1 MGKAKSGKSN
11 VLKIVSIVAAILVA
25 VGIIAVFVAPLIPV
39 RKVDESAYKKL
50 DNNDVYERAYN
61 IYGVQIYK
69 DRDKALAQFK
79 ADYNDALVYLNE
91 KLVLGE
97 FNTSYDMLSQYGE
110 NGWQYTFSADEK
122 RELGEEKVNELKQKM
137 LHRAARVDLTGLF
150 IFHHAHT
157 ARAINGK
164 VGVIAEC
171 RHFNTGLANDGKH
184 ILFAVEVDAL
194 TVNDHHT
201 FCHVSQP
208 SSSMASIAPNGQAPQ
223 HAPQWIHLSL
233 SMVCG
238 IRISPEMASIGQL
251 RLHLPQPLH
260 SSGLMTR
267 RRLRPLQIGQ

>member
-11 VLKIVSIVAAILVA
+11 VLKVVSIVAAIVVA

-79 ADYNDALVYLNE
+79 ADYNDALVYLDE
-91 KLVLGE
+91 KLGLGE

-137 LHRAARVDLTGLF
+137 AGISAFVICMRIQT
-150 IFHHAHT
+150 
-157 ARAINGK
+157 
-164 VGVIAEC
+164 GVIMSDCNKQNRGDAYEE
-171 RHFNTGLANDGKH
+171 RKIINNNTNM
-184 ILFAVEVDAL
+184 
-194 TVNDHHT
+194 
-201 FCHVSQP
+201 C
-208 SSSMASIAPNGQAPQ
+208 IAGSNNCCCFV
-223 HAPQWIHLSL
+223 H
-233 SMVCG
+233 
-238 IRISPEMASIGQL
+238 
-251 RLHLPQPLH
+251 
-260 SSGLMTR
+260 
-267 RRLRPLQIGQ
+267 

>member
-1 MGKAKSGKSN
+1 MSSMKRRIFMGKAKSGKSN

-79 ADYNDALVYLNE
+79 YLNE

-137 LHRAARVDLTGLF
+137 AGISAFCDMYENTNWRYYVGL
-150 IFHHAHT
+150 
-157 ARAINGK
+157 
-164 VGVIAEC
+164 
-171 RHFNTGLANDGKH
+171 
-184 ILFAVEVDAL
+184 
-194 TVNDHHT
+194 
-201 FCHVSQP
+201 Q
-208 SSSMASIAPNGQAPQ
+208 
-223 HAPQWIHLSL
+223 
-233 SMVCG
+233 
-238 IRISPEMASIGQL
+238 
-251 RLHLPQPLH
+251 
-260 SSGLMTR
+260 
-267 RRLRPLQIGQ
+267 

>member
-1 MGKAKSGKSN
+1 MSSMKRRIFMGKAKSGKSN
-11 VLKIVSIVAAILVA
+11 ILKIVSIVAAILVA

-110 NGWQYTFSADEK
+110 NGWQYTFLADEK

-137 LHRAARVDLTGLF
+137 AGISAFCDMYENTNWRYYVGL
-150 IFHHAHT
+150 
-157 ARAINGK
+157 
-164 VGVIAEC
+164 
-171 RHFNTGLANDGKH
+171 
-184 ILFAVEVDAL
+184 
-194 TVNDHHT
+194 
-201 FCHVSQP
+201 Q
-208 SSSMASIAPNGQAPQ
+208 
-223 HAPQWIHLSL
+223 
-233 SMVCG
+233 
-238 IRISPEMASIGQL
+238 
-251 RLHLPQPLH
+251 
-260 SSGLMTR
+260 
-267 RRLRPLQIGQ
+267 

>member
-1 MGKAKSGKSN
+1 MGKAKSVKSN

-79 ADYNDALVYLNE
+79 TDYNDALVYLNE

-122 RELGEEKVNELKQKM
+122 RAWGRK
-137 LHRAARVDLTGLF
+137 
-150 IFHHAHT
+150 
-157 ARAINGK
+157 
-164 VGVIAEC
+164 
-171 RHFNTGLANDGKH
+171 
-184 ILFAVEVDAL
+184 
-194 TVNDHHT
+194 
-201 FCHVSQP
+201 
-208 SSSMASIAPNGQAPQ
+208 GQ
-223 HAPQWIHLSL
+223 
-233 SMVCG
+233 
-238 IRISPEMASIGQL
+238 
-251 RLHLPQPLH
+251 
-260 SSGLMTR
+260 
-267 RRLRPLQIGQ
+267 

>member
-1 MGKAKSGKSN
+1 MSSMKRRIFMGKAKSVKSN
-11 VLKIVSIVAAILVA
+11 VLKIVSIVA

-79 ADYNDALVYLNE
+79 TDYNDALVYLNE

-137 LHRAARVDLTGLF
+137 AGISAFCDMYENTNWRYYVGL
-150 IFHHAHT
+150 
-157 ARAINGK
+157 
-164 VGVIAEC
+164 
-171 RHFNTGLANDGKH
+171 
-184 ILFAVEVDAL
+184 
-194 TVNDHHT
+194 
-201 FCHVSQP
+201 Q
-208 SSSMASIAPNGQAPQ
+208 
-223 HAPQWIHLSL
+223 
-233 SMVCG
+233 
-238 IRISPEMASIGQL
+238 
-251 RLHLPQPLH
+251 
-260 SSGLMTR
+260 
-267 RRLRPLQIGQ
+267 